1 MIGIL
6 IITDAPA
13 PSETSPSEAT
23 SSTDTGAVIGGTLLG
38 VLALVLLVTAP
49 LGCLIYYKRRKGR
62 KLNKRYYNSTCTHST
77 SLWLAFLTNCNKEEL
92 GTRLR
97 SAQLHQYALLC
108 LPEIYQKY
116 IRLYIPDSE

>member
-6 IITDAPA
+6 IITDAPP
-13 PSETSPSEAT
+13 PSGTSPFEAT

-38 VLALVLLVTAP
+38 VLALVVLVTA

-92 GTRLR
+92 GTKLR
-97 SAQLHQYALLC
+97 SAQLHQYALSC

-116 IRLYIPDSE
+116 RRLYIPDSE